1 MSIVEAYFAELKNTI
16 DMLDAGPIETAVSVL
31 HAARLNEKQIFVMG
45 NGGSAS
51 TATHFVCDLNK
62 NTRAEWLPHFRLIGL
77 SDNMAIFAAY
87 ANDEGYENVFV
98 KQLANFLQP
107 GDVVIGISASGN
119 SENVLRA
126 IQYANE
132 TGQNTTIG
140 LTGFTS
146 GKLGPMVDVHM
157 HVPSDNIE
165 QVEDIH
171 LVLAHLITTA
181 LKKKTQELRE
191 AAPLPLT

>member
-1 MSIVEAYFAELKNTI
+1 MSIVEDYFTELKNTI
-16 DMLDAGPIETAVSVL
+16 DMLDAEPIDTAVQAL
-31 HAARLNEKQIFVMG
+31 HNARLNQKQIFVMG

-62 NTRAEWLPHFRLIGL
+62 NTRANGLPHFRLMGL
-77 SDNMAIFAAY
+77 TDNMAIFAAY

-98 KQLANFLQP
+98 KQLANFLRP
-107 GDVVIGISASGN
+107 GDVVVGISASGN

-126 IQYANE
+126 IRFANE
-132 TGQNTTIG
+132 TGENITIG
-140 LTGFTS
+140 LTGFS
-146 GKLGPMVDVHM
+146 AGRLGPMTDIHM

-171 LVLAHLITTA
+171 LVLAHLMTTA
-181 LKKKTQELRE
+181 LKKKVHEYNGLGVRS
-191 AAPLPLT
+191 

>member
-1 MSIVEAYFAELKNTI
+1 MSIVADYFASLKSTI
-16 DMLDAGPIETAVSVL
+16 DLLEEAPIETAVSAL
-31 HAARLNEKQIFVMG
+31 HSARLNEKQIFVMG

-62 NTRAEWLPHFRLIGL
+62 NTRADWLPHFRLIGL

-98 KQLANFLQP
+98 KQLANFLLP
-107 GDVVIGISASGN
+107 GDVVMGISASGN

-126 IQYANE
+126 IQFAND
-132 TGQNTTIG
+132 TGVNTTIG

-146 GKLGPMVDVHM
+146 GKLGPMVDIHM

-165 QVEDIH
+165 QVEDLH
-171 LVLAHLITTA
+171 LVLAHLMTTA
-181 LKKKTQELRE
+181 LKNKVQEHKAFKQLS
-191 AAPLPLT
+191 L

>member
-1 MSIVEAYFAELKNTI
+1 MGIVEDYFATLKSTI
-16 DMLDAGPIETAVSVL
+16 DRVEEEPIYTAVTAL
-31 HAARLNEKQIFVMG
+31 HSARLNNNQIFVMG

-51 TATHFVCDLNK
+51 TASHFVCDLNK
-62 NTRAEWLPHFRLIGL
+62 NTRHESLPPFRLIGL
-77 SDNMAIFAAY
+77 ADNMAILAAY

-98 KQLANFLQP
+98 KQLANFLRP

-126 IQYANE
+126 VQFAND

-140 LTGFTS
+140 LTGFS
-146 GKLGPMVDVHM
+146 AGKLGPMVDIHM
-157 HVPSDNIE
+157 HVPSNNIE

-171 LVLAHLITTA
+171 LMLAHLMTTA
-181 LKKKTQELRE
+181 LKARRGS
-191 AAPLPLT
+191 

>member
-1 MSIVEAYFAELKNTI
+1 MSLVEDYFAEVKNTI
-16 DMLDAGPIETAVSVL
+16 DKLDAEPIETAVHAL
-31 HAARLNEKQIFVMG
+31 HNARLNEKQIFVMG

-62 NTRAEWLPHFRLIGL
+62 NTRTDGLPHFRLIGL
-77 SDNMAIFAAY
+77 ADNMAIFAAY

-98 KQLANFLQP
+98 KQLANFLRP
-107 GDVVIGISASGN
+107 GDVVVGISASGN

-126 IQYANE
+126 VRFANE
-132 TGQNTTIG
+132 TGENTTIG
-140 LTGFTS
+140 LTGFSS
-146 GKLGPMVDVHM
+146 GKLGPMANIHM

-171 LVLAHLITTA
+171 LMLTHLMTTA
-181 LKKKTQELRE
+181 LKRKS
-191 AAPLPLT
+191 A

>member
-1 MSIVEAYFAELKNTI
+1 MSVVQKYFADLKNTI
-16 DMLDAGPIETAVSVL
+16 DLLDEVAIETAVSAL
-31 HAARLNEKQIFVMG
+31 HTARLNEKQVFVMG

-62 NTRAEWLPHFRLIGL
+62 NTRADWLPPFRLIGL
-77 SDNMAIFAAY
+77 TDNMAIFAAY

-98 KQLANFLQP
+98 KQMANFLRP

-126 IQYANE
+126 VQFANA

-140 LTGFTS
+140 LTGFSS
-146 GKLGPMVDVHM
+146 GKLGPLVDIHM
-157 HVPSDNIE
+157 HVPSNNIE
-165 QVEDIH
+165 QVEDLH
-171 LVLAHLITTA
+171 LVLAHLLTTA
-181 LKKKTQELRE
+181 LKEKVQVMR
-191 AAPLPLT
+191 PLQLQV

>member
-1 MSIVEAYFAELKNTI
+1 MSIVESYFAELKNTI
-16 DMLDAGPIETAVSVL
+16 DMLDDAPIYTAVEAL
-31 HAARLNEKQIFVMG
+31 HSARLNEKQIFVMG

-62 NTRAEWLPHFRLIGL
+62 NTRTDKLPHFRLIGL
-77 SDNMAIFAAY
+77 TDNMAILAAY

-98 KQLANFLQP
+98 KQLANFIRP
-107 GDVVIGISASGN
+107 GDVVVGISASGN

-126 IQYANE
+126 IQFANE
-132 TGQNTTIG
+132 TGENTTIG
-140 LTGFTS
+140 LTGFS
-146 GKLGPMVDVHM
+146 AGKLGPMAQIHM

-171 LVLAHLITTA
+171 LVLAHLMTTA
-181 LKKKTQELRE
+181 LKKKGC
-191 AAPLPLT
+191 A

>member
-1 MSIVEAYFAELKNTI
+1 MSVVQKYFADLKNTI
-16 DMLDAGPIETAVSVL
+16 DLLDEVAIETAVSTL
-31 HAARLNEKQIFVMG
+31 HTARLHGKQVFVMG

-51 TATHFVCDLNK
+51 TATHFACDLNK
-62 NTRAEWLPHFRLIGL
+62 NTRADWLPPFRLIGL
-77 SDNMAIFAAY
+77 TDNMAIFAAY

-98 KQLANFLQP
+98 KQMANFLRP

-126 IQYANE
+126 IQFANE

-140 LTGFTS
+140 LTGFSS
-146 GKLGPMVDVHM
+146 GKLGPMVDIHM

-165 QVEDIH
+165 QVEDLH
-171 LVLAHLITTA
+171 LVLAHLLTTA
-181 LKKKTQELRE
+181 LRE
-191 AAPLPLT
+191 KVQAMRPLQLQA